1 MSSPE
6 AALSLLPAA
15 TRRWLR
21 HVLGD
26 DSQIVAV
33 QPLAGAT
40 SAMLHSLTVQQR
52 EPGQPPQQL
61 VLRRFTQADWLAEE
75 PDLAAHEAAALAHM
89 AAASLPTPLLVA
101 VDETGAG
108 CDVPAILMTRLP
120 GRVVLQP
127 ADMAAWLQEL
137 AAALVVIHAQP
148 ADFAWQFFPYNPAP
162 VVPAW
167 SADPA
172 LWRAGLAQLSFA
184 PPPAPLCFIH
194 RDYHPTNVL
203 WQGGQVSGVVDWVN
217 ACRGPA
223 GVDVGHCR
231 INLAQIHGLAAADQ
245 FLIAYQ
251 RLAGQQF
258 IYHPYWDLRCLF
270 DFNPEQLTVYDGWP
284 ANGLHHLTPPLLGQ
298 RLEAYLAS
306 LLRRMAGAKG

>member
-1 MSSPE
+1 M
-6 AALSLLPAA
+6 
-15 TRRWLR
+15 
-21 HVLGD
+21 
-26 DSQIVAV
+26 
-33 QPLAGAT
+33 
-40 SAMLHSLTVQQR
+40 
-52 EPGQPPQQL
+52 
-61 VLRRFTQADWLAEE
+61 
-75 PDLAAHEAAALAHM
+75 
-89 AAASLPTPLLVA
+89 
-101 VDETGAG
+101 
-108 CDVPAILMTRLP
+108 
-120 GRVVLQP
+120 
-127 ADMAAWLQEL
+127 
-137 AAALVVIHAQP
+137 
-148 ADFAWQFFPYNPAP
+148 
-162 VVPAW
+162 
-167 SADPA
+167 
-172 LWRAGLAQLSFA
+172 
-184 PPPAPLCFIH
+184 
-194 RDYHPTNVL
+194 
-203 WQGGQVSGVVDWVN
+203 SGVVDWVN